1 MINGFFLVLPFL
13 AIRFPLLSALNKRA
27 LHRAVHFAP
36 MEGGEKSHMPS
47 ISSPI
52 LDFFYIYFF

>member
-27 LHRAVHFAP
+27 LHRAVHFSP
-36 MEGGEKSHMPS
+36 MEGGEKIAYAVYQLSE
-47 ISSPI
+47 
-52 LDFFYIYFF
+52 LNQ